1 MDGDLDMPAWSP
13 DGTRIAFVARSAGST
28 GLWTAASDGSGAT
41 SVATC
46 KGTCTSIDYPAWSPD
61 GTRIVFTETDIP
73 QDAARPTAARLVVLT
88 LKGGDRTVAAEG
100 GPDALPDR
108 ASWSPDGGRLV
119 FDRVALDA
127 GGHPTGSALSIIGVD
142 GSDETPIHG
151 LAATPHEPSWSAAD
165 VIAFD
170 DGLNV
175 YTVPAAGGTATK
187 VTSLSTTSQQANV
200 QPGWTPDGRVV
211 YVHQPTNGTNV
222 VMSVAPDGSDQAIVF
237 SGGGRVY
244 PGSPAA
250 RPGVHSP
257 VRFGAEL
264 LPAPDRTRP
273 RIEPPGGDAHLYPAK
288 RPPGRRRR
296 GA

>member
-1 MDGDLDMPAWSP
+1 M
-13 DGTRIAFVARSAGST
+13 
-28 GLWTAASDGSGAT
+28 
-41 SVATC
+41 
-46 KGTCTSIDYPAWSPD
+46 
-61 GTRIVFTETDIP
+61 FTETDIP

-127 GGHPTGSALSIIGVD
+127 GGHPTGAALSTIGVD
-142 GSDETPIHG
+142 GSGETPIHG
-151 LAATPHEPSWSAAD
+151 LAANAAEPSWSAAD

-175 YTVPAAGGTATK
+175 YTVPAAGGTATQ
-187 VTSLSTTSQQANV
+187 VTNLSTTSQQANA

-222 VMSVAPDGSDQAIVF
+222 VMSVAPDGSRPGDRVLAVA
-237 SGGGRVY
+237 GGSTRG
-244 PGSPAA
+244 A
-250 RPGVHSP
+250 RPPDPESIRHP
-257 VRFGAEL
+257 VRRRA
-264 LPAPDRTRP
+264 
-273 RIEPPGGDAHLYPAK
+273 PPGAGSDAAED
-288 RPPGRRRR
+288 
-296 GA
+296 